1 MITIT
6 FTPTLEDTAAKF
18 QALASTGIYNS
29 PRRILDAI
37 DPIVLDALKAEA
49 PVRTGA
55 LQQSIYSA
63 LSGGYGGS
71 VSREYR
77 ALGYGRYVIEGTNP
91 HLIVAHGWLGDVG
104 THTMSR
110 TGYLAFTSEGG
121 DLVFR
126 RYVNHPGTKPNPFNQ
141 RALTNALP
149 EVSAVARDNFRDVV
163 VEGMA

>member
-77 ALGYGRYVIEGTNP
+77 ALGYGRYVIEGTRP
-91 HLIVAHGWLGDVG
+91 HDIYPVRAKA
-104 THTMSR
+104 
-110 TGYLAFTSEGG
+110 LAFVSSGG
-121 DLVFR
+121 DLVFATH
-126 RYVNHPGTKPNPFNQ
+126 VAHPGTKPNPFNQ

-149 EVSAVARDNFRDVV
+149 EVSSVARDNFRDVV